1 MLGRKP
7 KKVPLPVSAG
17 DTVELVLRCGRR
29 APACVQ
35 YARAGLVELT
45 FRRDDARLAHVIVS
59 DGALRDGQSLRWAFD
74 AGAQAPA

>member
-7 KKVPLPVSAG
+7 KKAPFPVGVG
-17 DTVELVLRCGRR
+17 DTVELVLRSGGR
-29 APACVQ
+29 AAACVQ

-45 FRRDDARLAHVIVS
+45 YRRDDARLAHVIVS
-59 DGALRDGQSLRWAFD
+59 DDTLRPGQALAWAFD

>member
-1 MLGRKP
+1 MLGGKP
-7 KKVPLPVSAG
+7 KKAPFPVGVG
-17 DTVELVLRCGRR
+17 DTVELVLRSGRR

-45 FRRDDARLAHVIVS
+45 FRREDARLAHVIVS
-59 DGALRDGQSLRWAFD
+59 DDTLQPGQALRWAFD